1 MLAVRTEKEGTQE
14 GGFRDVV
21 AEIVAALVSSVC
33 GEQAHVESM
42 PDGLGVLAELS
53 TRVEGTACV

>member
-1 MLAVRTEKEGTQE
+1 MVRTQKEGTQA
-14 GGFRDVV
+14 GGSRDVV
-21 AEIVAALVSSVC
+21 AEITAALVSSVS

-53 TRVEGTACV
+53 TQC